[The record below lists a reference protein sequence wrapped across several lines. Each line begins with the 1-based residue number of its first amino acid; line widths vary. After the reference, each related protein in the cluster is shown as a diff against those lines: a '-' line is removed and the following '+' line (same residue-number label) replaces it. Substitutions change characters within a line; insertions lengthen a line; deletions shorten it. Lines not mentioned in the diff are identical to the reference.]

1 MLHIKK
7 KSPWLLDPC
16 ISPTILRAEEAGQAG
31 VSPLIQPKLLYV
43 CQRLTFIKVSA
54 YHLSTY
60 LIKYELSQKKC
71 FIFFPGTKKNVSF
84 KVVAEKK
91 NVC

>member
-7 KSPWLLDPC
+7 KSPWILDPC

-31 VSPLIQPKLLYV
+31 VFPLIQPQLLYV

-54 YHLSTY
+54 WHLSTY
-60 LIKYELSQKKC
+60 LIKYELSQKNVL
-71 FIFFPGTKKNVSF
+71 FFFRDN
-84 KVVAEKK
+84 K
-91 NVC
+91 NVCFKVGAKKKIVC

>member
-31 VSPLIQPKLLYV
+31 VSPWIQPQLLYV

-54 YHLSTY
+54 WHLSTY
-60 LIKYELSQKKC
+60 WIKYELSQKNVL
-71 FIFFPGTKKNVSF
+71 FFSRD
-84 KVVAEKK
+84 EK
-91 NVC
+91 NVCFKVGAKKKIVC